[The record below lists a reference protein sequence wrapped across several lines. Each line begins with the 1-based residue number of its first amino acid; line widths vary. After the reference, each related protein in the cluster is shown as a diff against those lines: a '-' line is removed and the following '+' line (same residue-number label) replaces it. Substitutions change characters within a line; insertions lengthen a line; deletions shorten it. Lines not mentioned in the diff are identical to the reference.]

1 MGKSEKLKWKTNW
14 SCSDKT
20 AAPVFILCFC
30 KLMHT
35 NQVTSCCNI
44 HFRIFHFFNMND
56 TIRYSR
62 ALWVL
67 VCFYFMFSF
76 SASLLL
82 ARIPV
87 DYSYQPA
94 KLLLSF
100 FSIASFLLPVLM
112 VRKLFSNEVHPLFN
126 RWRNPSKTAILISIT
141 AMLCTIVV
149 MHWLGYVNQQVPIW
163 SALKES
169 EMKAHEKMQAYM
181 KMDSMAVLIY
191 NLVIFSVIPS
201 VCEEIFFRGTMQP
214 LWRRI
219 LGGKIAAV
227 MVTAAIFS
235 LFHFEF
241 LGFLPRFF
249 AGIVLGTIFL
259 FSNSIALTIFCH
271 FIYNSSI
278 VIFSYLEQ
286 HSSFRAQVLQ
296 QYLVHPVFVLCA
308 AVLTAMLLMR
318 LRKTASFSLRPD

>member
-1 MGKSEKLKWKTNW
+1 MS
-14 SCSDKT
+14 
-20 AAPVFILCFC
+20 
-30 KLMHT
+30 
-35 NQVTSCCNI
+35 
-44 HFRIFHFFNMND
+44 D

-67 VCFYFMFSF
+67 VCFYFMCSF

-87 DYSYQPA
+87 DYSFQPA

-112 VRKLFSNEVHPLFN
+112 VRKLFGNEVYPLFN
-126 RWRNPSKTAILISIT
+126 RRRNIYKADIFIAIT
-141 AMLCTIVV
+141 AMLCTIIV
-149 MHWLGYVNQQVPIW
+149 MNWLGNVNQQIPIW
-163 SALKES
+163 NELKES
-169 EMKAHEKMQAYM
+169 ELKAHEKMQAYM
-181 KMDSMAVLIY
+181 KMNSVAILIY

-201 VCEEIFFRGTMQP
+201 ICEEIFFRGTMQP
-214 LWRRI
+214 MWRKI
-219 LGGKIAAV
+219 LGGKIAPV
-227 MVTAAIFS
+227 IVTAAIFS

-249 AGIVLGTIFL
+249 AGIVLGAIFL
-259 FSNSIALTIFCH
+259 FSNSITLTIFCH

-286 HSSFRAQVLQ
+286 HSNFKPQVFQ
-296 QYLVHPVFVLCA
+296 QYLVHPLLVFCA
-308 AVLTAMLLMR
+308 AALTAVLLLM
-318 LRKTASFSLRPD
+318 LRKTASFSFRH